1 MWEREAR
8 LPPNSARVPGVGLS
22 VRIVFF
28 FFFLWEREA
37 RLPPNSAR
45 VPGVGLCAYRLIFLK
60 LKSPLGHS
68 KAEWW
73 KLPEDWATETPN
85 FFLRTAF
92 SQLKG
97 CENPEIFLRTVFS
110 QLKGCDKPNFVSSDQ
125 HRLSYRGSR
134 KKVASTTRLAT

>member
-1 MWEREAR
+1 MVDPWDD
-8 LPPNSARVPGVGLS
+8 VG
-22 VRIVFF
+22 
-28 FFFLWEREA
+28 REA

-85 FFLRTAF
+85 VSHVAEPKLAIV
-92 SQLKG
+92 
-97 CENPEIFLRTVFS
+97 PE
-110 QLKGCDKPNFVSSDQ
+110 KPNE
-125 HRLSYRGSR
+125 
-134 KKVASTTRLAT
+134 